1 MKTKKT
7 TLSSL
12 KRNKGFESEVEELI
26 QVINL
31 QITTLEKFLSL
42 LNKEES
48 LLISSEFS
56 TLERVK
62 KEQEE
67 NLKLTRELE
76 EERRQFTQH
85 LQKKIGLDQQ
95 RNLCNPLG
103 ELVKLSGSTELE
115 KLQLSLLN
123 LHRKVKI
130 QREKNDNLIKQ
141 STNYI
146 DNKKRR
152 LGEELRI
159 KS

>member
-1 MKTKKT
+1 
-7 TLSSL
+7 
-12 KRNKGFESEVEELI
+12 
-26 QVINL
+26 
-31 QITTLEKFLSL
+31 
-42 LNKEES
+42 
-48 LLISSEFS
+48 
-56 TLERVK
+56 
-62 KEQEE
+62 
-67 NLKLTRELE
+67 
-76 EERRQFTQH
+76 
-85 LQKKIGLDQQ
+85 LDQQ

>member
-12 KRNKGFESEVEELI
+12 KRNEGFESEVEELI

-48 LLISSEFS
+48 LLILSEFS
-56 TLERVK
+56 ALERVK

-76 EERRQFTQH
+76 EKRRQFTQH

>member
-12 KRNKGFESEVEELI
+12 KRNKGFESEVEELM

-31 QITTLEKFLSL
+31 QIATLEKFLSL

-48 LLISSEFS
+48 LLISSDFS
-56 TLERVK
+56 ALERVK
-62 KEQEE
+62 KEQEG
-67 NLKLTRELE
+67 NLRLTKQLE
-76 EERRQFTQH
+76 EKRRQFTKT
-85 LQKKIGLDQQ
+85 LQKKIGLNQQ
-95 RNLCNPLG
+95 KNLWNPLG

-115 KLQLSLLN
+115 KLQIALLN

-130 QREKNDNLIKQ
+130 QREKNNYLIKQ
-141 STNYI
+141 SVSCI
-146 DNKKRR
+146 DNNKRR